1 MSLTALALALL
12 LQQDAYALKWTPKTG
27 ETHVYEMFLK
37 DKETAVEAVVEHKVT
52 DTLSKGS
59 YKVRSRSLGALV
71 RFGANEVRDDRP
83 NEATAT
89 FDSYGRLGEIEGG
102 SAGLEKY
109 RNALLSKFVAPQVP
123 VKVGDKWTYE
133 RDKDAPQG
141 LAGVMVQYTLKAVKD
156 GVAEV
161 GVVFTERADKLPQTA
176 TGTWWINAKTGVPE
190 RFEAKVK
197 NFVGSETPETEVR
210 IVLRKPA

>member
-52 DTLSKGS
+52 TTTRNGS

-71 RFGANEVRDDRP
+71 RSGANEVRDDRP

-89 FDSYGRLGEIEGG
+89 FDASGRLREIEGG
-102 SAGLEKY
+102 TAGLAKY
-109 RNALLSKFVAPQVP
+109 RSALLSKFVAPLAP
-123 VKVGDKWTYE
+123 VKVGDSWTYE

-141 LAGVMVQYTLKAVKD
+141 LASVMVQFTLKAVKD

-161 GVVFTERADKLPQTA
+161 AVVFTEKAEKLPQTA

-197 NFVGSETPETEVR
+197 NFVGSDNPETEVR